1 MTSKQAIEAL
11 ADLKQISE
19 VATED
24 ELGRALIV
32 ALDELVEGDD
42 GIKDLDGYT
51 ILNYLAEMEVG
62 TEYFRRKNE

>member
-1 MTSKQAIEAL
+1 MSKQAIEAL
-11 ADLKQISE
+11 ADLKRISE
-19 VATED
+19 IATED

-51 ILNYLAEMEVG
+51 ILNALAETEVG
-62 TEYFRRKNE
+62 TTYFRNKE

>member
-19 VATED
+19 VATEE

-51 ILNYLAEMEVG
+51 ILNALAETEVG
-62 TEYFRRKNE
+62 TTYFRNKE